1 MASTSGGLPLR
12 EGGTQTMSQFVH
24 TETRAM
30 PRAIGAGTQPQGW
43 QGRDALSGFKD
54 KWKVTK

>member
-1 MASTSGGLPLR
+1 MASTSGGPPPK

-43 QGRDALSGFKD
+43 QGKDALSGFKD
-54 KWKVTK
+54 K